1 MLVSGPPDV
10 LLLLLLLLLN
20 TREAHHIWISVVLQ
34 PDKSF
39 LKAGFFIP
47 PLLKSKS
54 SPESCLTMTGDV
66 NSELQAPLPLTQFS
80 RSKDCLI

>member
-10 LLLLLLLLLN
+10 LLLLLLLN
-20 TREAHHIWISVVLQ
+20 TREAHHIWISIVLQ

-39 LKAGFFIP
+39 LKAGFFHTTTAEEQFIARV
-47 PLLKSKS
+47 LSHNGWRCQFRVTS
-54 SPESCLTMTGDV
+54 
-66 NSELQAPLPLTQFS
+66 PLPHTQFS